1 MTIEEIKKTYSMTEI
16 LQRYGVKVNKKGF
29 AVCPFHNEKTPSMKV
44 WQDSY
49 RCYGC
54 GEYGDIFDFIMKMD
68 NLTFREV
75 YISLGG
81 EYKQSF
87 SARLK
92 ADREQKRRESIES
105 SINALKDQIST
116 KYKEITI
123 SQSMLRLCEPFDSDW
138 CYIKN
143 ELDLTFAKIEMLES
157 EVDEI
162 RRKQF
167 EH

>member
-1 MTIEEIKKTYSMTEI
+1 MTVEDIKHAYTMRDI
-16 LQRYGVKVNKKGF
+16 LIRYGITVNKKEF
-29 AVCPFHNEKTPSMKV
+29 ACCPFHQEKTPSMQV
-44 WQDSY
+44 FHDSY

-54 GEYGDIFDFIMKMD
+54 GEYGDIFDFVQKMD
-68 NLTFREV
+68 HLDFKDA
-75 YISLGG
+75 YLLLGG
-81 EYKQSF
+81 EYQHNF

-92 ADREQKRRESIES
+92 ADREQKRRQAIETS
-105 SINALKDQIST
+105 LNALKEQIST
-116 KYKEITI
+116 KYKDITI
-123 SQSMLRLCEPFDSDW
+123 SQSLLRLCEPFDDDW